1 MKYVVI
7 VKMISG
13 FQVDMLQASCFLPPC
28 RVDTLRLV
36 LEPDP
41 SVRRSVYALGRTCDG
56 PFMRRNE
63 AEYLKNPN
71 LPVH

>member
-7 VKMISG
+7 VKMISDC
-13 FQVDMLQASCFLPPC
+13 QVNTLQVSCLLPPC

-41 SVRRSVYALGRTCDG
+41 SVRRPFHATALSCDG
-56 PFMRRNE
+56 MKQNI
-63 AEYLKNPN
+63 
-71 LPVH
+71 